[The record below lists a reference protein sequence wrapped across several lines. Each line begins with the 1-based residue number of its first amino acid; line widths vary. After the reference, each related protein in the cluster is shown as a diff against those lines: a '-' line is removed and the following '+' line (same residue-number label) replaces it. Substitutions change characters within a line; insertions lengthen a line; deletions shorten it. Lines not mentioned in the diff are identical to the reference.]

1 MQAGK
6 ARERYVRV
14 KVNKQ
19 QRVYFKPQ
27 SPGDI
32 EKRVD
37 AMEKKR
43 GGTVSE

>member
-14 KVNKQ
+14 KVNKK
-19 QRVYFKPQ
+19 QRIYFKPQ
-27 SPGDI
+27 SLVDI

-37 AMEKKR
+37 AMEKTR